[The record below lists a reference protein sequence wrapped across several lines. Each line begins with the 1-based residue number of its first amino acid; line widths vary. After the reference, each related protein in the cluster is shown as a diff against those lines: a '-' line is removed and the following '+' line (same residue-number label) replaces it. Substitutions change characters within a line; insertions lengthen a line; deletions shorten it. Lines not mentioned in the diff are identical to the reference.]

1 MAFEGLS
8 EKLSATF
15 KRLRGKGRL
24 TEADVREGM
33 REVRL
38 ALLEADVSY
47 KVVKD
52 FVAQVTE
59 RCIGADVLDSLTPAQ
74 QIVKIVNEELVQLM
88 GGTNAKLTFASKGPT
103 VVMMVGLQGAGKTTN
118 GAKLAGLMRR
128 QFGKRPLLVACDV
141 YRPAAITQLQVV
153 GKQLDIPVFEMGQ
166 ANPVRIAEEAIKYA
180 RDHGHDMVFLDT
192 AGRLHVDEALMN
204 ELKNIKAKAFDD
216 ALDIDGV
223 MLTKLDGDARGG
235 AALSIRAATG
245 KPIKFVGTGEKLDM
259 IELFH
264 PDRMAS
270 RILGMGDML
279 TFIEKAEQQ
288 YDEEQARKLEEKLK
302 KNRLTL
308 TDYMEQMDQLQ
319 KMGNLGQLAGMLPG
333 DMGKQLDAA
342 NLDEK
347 QLGRTRAIIQSMTPL
362 ERENPSILNAS
373 RKKRIAAGCGLQVS
387 DVNRLLKSFEMLQQL
402 TKSISKGRFGGFG
415 GPGGMPTL
423 GKAKKGKLQGF
434 GRKKRL
440 K

>member
-1 MAFEGLS
+1 M
-8 EKLSATF
+8 
-15 KRLRGKGRL
+15 
-24 TEADVREGM
+24 
-33 REVRL
+33 
-38 ALLEADVSY
+38 
-47 KVVKD
+47 
-52 FVAQVTE
+52 
-59 RCIGADVLDSLTPAQ
+59 
-74 QIVKIVNEELVQLM
+74 
-88 GGTNAKLTFASKGPT
+88 
-103 VVMMVGLQGAGKTTN
+103 
-118 GAKLAGLMRR
+118 
-128 QFGKRPLLVACDV
+128 
-141 YRPAAITQLQVV
+141 
-153 GKQLDIPVFEMGQ
+153 KQ
-166 ANPVRIAEEAIKYA
+166 A
-180 RDHGHDMVFLDT
+180 RDIRDAV
-192 AGRLHVDEALMN
+192 RPN
-204 ELKNIKAKAFDD
+204 EILFVIDAMIGQDAVKTAKAFDE
-216 ALDIDGV
+216 GV
-223 MLTKLDGDARGG
+223 DFTGVVLSKLDGDARGG
-235 AALSIRAATG
+235 AALSVASVTG
-245 KPIKFVGTGEKLDM
+245 KPILFASNGEGLKDF
-259 IELFH
+259 EVFH

>member
-1 MAFEGLS
+1 
-8 EKLSATF
+8 
-15 KRLRGKGRL
+15 
-24 TEADVREGM
+24 
-33 REVRL
+33 
-38 ALLEADVSY
+38 
-47 KVVKD
+47 
-52 FVAQVTE
+52 
-59 RCIGADVLDSLTPAQ
+59 
-74 QIVKIVNEELVQLM
+74 
-88 GGTNAKLTFASKGPT
+88 
-103 VVMMVGLQGAGKTTN
+103 
-118 GAKLAGLMRR
+118 
-128 QFGKRPLLVACDV
+128 
-141 YRPAAITQLQVV
+141 
-153 GKQLDIPVFEMGQ
+153 
-166 ANPVRIAEEAIKYA
+166 
-180 RDHGHDMVFLDT
+180 
-192 AGRLHVDEALMN
+192 
-204 ELKNIKAKAFDD
+204 
-216 ALDIDGV
+216 
-223 MLTKLDGDARGG
+223 
-235 AALSIRAATG
+235 
-245 KPIKFVGTGEKLDM
+245 M

-402 TKSISKGRFGGFG
+402 TKSMSKGRFRGIPGM
-415 GPGGMPTL
+415 GGMPGMGGR
-423 GKAKKGKLQGF
+423 GKMKGF